1 MAQKPLHTDQD
12 MPPAMAL
19 PLLAL
24 LLALATGAAAAV
36 VVLPVWLPGL
46 SASLLGSDPK
56 AAWYLARA
64 SGMVAYGLL
73 WLAMLSG
80 LLITSRTAKLWPG
93 GPLAF
98 DLHQHTSLLA
108 LAFSLFH
115 ALVLLGDQYIG
126 YTLVEVLVP
135 FASTGY
141 KPLAVGAG
149 QIALYVLALV
159 ALSFYV
165 KQQLGRQ
172 VWRLIH
178 FASFALFAL
187 ALAHGIVS
195 GSDGGAG
202 WAQALYW
209 LSGGSVL
216 FLTVYRVLVL
226 RPA

>member
-1 MAQKPLHTDQD
+1 
-12 MPPAMAL
+12 MAL

-56 AAWYLARA
+56 AAWYLARV
-64 SGMVAYGLL
+64 SGLVAYGLL

-115 ALVLLGDQYIG
+115 GLVLLGDQYIG

-135 FASTGY
+135 FASTAY
-141 KPLAVGAG
+141 KPRAVGAG
-149 QIALYVLALV
+149 QVALYVLALV

-195 GSDGGAG
+195 GSDGGAW

-226 RPA
+226 RPGQRAAQHIE

>member
-1 MAQKPLHTDQD
+1 
-12 MPPAMAL
+12 
-19 PLLAL
+19 
-24 LLALATGAAAAV
+24 
-36 VVLPVWLPGL
+36 
-46 SASLLGSDPK
+46 
-56 AAWYLARA
+56 
-64 SGMVAYGLL
+64 VAYGLL

-115 ALVLLGDQYIG
+115 GLVLLGDQYIG

-149 QIALYVLALV
+149 QVALYVLALV

-178 FASFALFAL
+178 AASFALFGL
-187 ALAHGIVS
+187 ALWHGIAI
-195 GSDGGAG
+195 GSDSGAW

-226 RPA
+226 RPVLRRA

>member
-1 MAQKPLHTDQD
+1 MMTVTATTANRIDIIKGVLKFIARSWYVIWRIFEIVAQFE
-12 MPPAMAL
+12 
-19 PLLAL
+19 
-24 LLALATGAAAAV
+24 
-36 VVLPVWLPGL
+36 
-46 SASLLGSDPK
+46 SI
-56 AAWYLARA
+56 
-64 SGMVAYGLL
+64 
-73 WLAMLSG
+73 

-115 ALVLLGDQYIG
+115 GLVLLGDQYIG

-149 QIALYVLALV
+149 QVALYVLVLV

-178 FASFALFAL
+178 AASFALFGL
-187 ALAHGIVS
+187 ALLHGIAS
-195 GSDGGAG
+195 GSDSGTW

-226 RPA
+226 RPVLRRA